1 MTGGPRQPEPAS
13 ALLPE
18 RVWDYP
24 RPPALV
30 PIAERIAVQHRG
42 ATVAESAGAWRV
54 LETSHP
60 PTFYLPPGDVAALLH
75 PVGGA
80 SICEWKGPAQY
91 FDVEIAGQRL
101 TRAAWCYPRP
111 TPRFAAIAGYLSFY
125 PSMFERCL
133 VGDVVAA
140 AQPSDFYGGWTTPNL
155 EGPFK
160 GPPGT
165 LHW

>member
-1 MTGGPRQPEPAS
+1 MSAPGAQS
-13 ALLPE
+13 ALAPE

-30 PIAERIAVQHRG
+30 PVAERVAVEHG
-42 ATVAESAGAWRV
+42 GLIVADTTGAWRV

-60 PTFYLPPGDVAALLH
+60 PTYYLPAADVMAALT
-75 PVGGA
+75 PVGGG
-80 SICEWKGPAQY
+80 SLCEWKGPAQY

-101 TRAAWCYPRP
+101 ARAAWCYPKP
-111 TPRFAAIAGYLSFY
+111 TARFSAIAGYLAFY
-125 PSMFERCL
+125 PSRFDRCL
-133 VGDVVAA
+133 VGDVVAEP
-140 AQPSDFYGGWTTPNL
+140 QPSDFYGGWTTPNL
-155 EGPFK
+155 TGPFK